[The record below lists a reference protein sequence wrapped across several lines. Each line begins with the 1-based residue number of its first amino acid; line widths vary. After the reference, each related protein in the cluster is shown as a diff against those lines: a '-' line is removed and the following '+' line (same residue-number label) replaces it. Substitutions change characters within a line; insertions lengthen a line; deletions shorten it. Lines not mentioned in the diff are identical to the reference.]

1 MGLNNVKIIGIGNC
15 GCRNVD
21 MFRDNFDKAAYV
33 LIDTDAGDL
42 ANNRQLVRN
51 SMPFVRN
58 IITLQMGDGK
68 GVNYN
73 PEIAEE
79 LAIDKTP
86 IIESIIGDAEL
97 VFIIVGL
104 GGGTGTGA
112 SSVIAK
118 CAKEVGATVIGVV
131 TMPFSFEGASRR
143 NKAKEG
149 IEKLKS
155 VTDGMAVFE
164 NEELLKG
171 DLSVSAAEAIKLK
184 YANYGEQ
191 IREALAKAYNM

>member
-1 MGLNNVKIIGIGNC
+1 MGINKVKIIGIGNC

-21 MFRDNFDKAAYV
+21 MFRDNFDKAEYV

-42 ANNRQLVRN
+42 ANNRQLVKN
-51 SMPFVRN
+51 SMPFVRS
-58 IITLQMGDGK
+58 IISLQIGDGT
-68 GVNYN
+68 GVNYS
-73 PEIAEE
+73 PERAEE
-79 LAIDKTP
+79 MAMGETQSIK
-86 IIESIIGDAEL
+86 SIISGTEL

-118 CAKEVGATVIGVV
+118 CAKEIGATVIGVV
-131 TMPFSFEGASRR
+131 TMPFSFEGVSRR
-143 NKAKEG
+143 NKAKDG

-155 VTDGMAVFE
+155 VADGMVVFE

-171 DLSVSAAEAIKLK
+171 ELSVSAAEAIKLK

-191 IREALAKAYNM
+191 IREALAKAYDM

>member
-1 MGLNNVKIIGIGNC
+1 MGINKVKIIGIGNC

-21 MFRDNFDKAAYV
+21 MFRDNFDKAEYV
-33 LIDTDAGDL
+33 LIDTDARDL
-42 ANNRQLVRN
+42 ANNWQLVRN

-58 IITLQMGDGK
+58 IISFQIGDGK

-73 PEIAEE
+73 PKLAEE
-79 LAIDKTP
+79 LAIGKTP
-86 IIESIIGDAEL
+86 IIKSFIGDAEL
-97 VFIIVGL
+97 VFIIAGL

-112 SSVIAK
+112 SRVIAK

-143 NKAKEG
+143 NKAKDG

-155 VTDGMAVFE
+155 ITDGMAVFE
-164 NEELLKG
+164 NEELLKEE
-171 DLSVSAAEAIKLK
+171 LSVSAAEAIKLK

-191 IREALAKAYNM
+191 LREALAKAYDM